1 MALTS
6 TAAKRGLG
14 TSRVGTEAVFKG
26 GFDSSGSLVKK
37 SVSQKGELF
46 FILVFNIC
54 WWLGGNIILFFF
66 YVLSSGIHILS

>member
-46 FILVFNIC
+46 F
-54 WWLGGNIILFFF
+54 
-66 YVLSSGIHILS
+66 YSGF

>member
-46 FILVFNIC
+46 LFWFLIFA
-54 WWLGGNIILFFF
+54 GGWEGISFFSF
-66 YVLSSGIHILS
+66 SMYCHPVYIY

>member
-37 SVSQKGELF
+37 SVSQKGSF
-46 FILVFNIC
+46 GFIHFFNIC
-54 WWLGGNIILFFF
+54 LSGGNIILLFF